1 MNNQTKTA
9 ELQEIS
15 TTSKQEYSNKQLA
28 KFLIPTLLGILLFL
42 TPIYIDGRMTIM
54 IALMIDFVN
63 DFTKP
68 IMVPVAVAV
77 TVFPSI
83 LSLIVKYSSLKNNS
97 NAFIQVFNPTNGWLI
112 TRILGAIVM
121 MMVYLQIGPEWIWHR
136 NTGGVIL
143 HDIAPILIAIYF
155 ISAILLPLLTEFGLM
170 EFVGTFFNRVFQKL
184 FGLPGSAAVDSIA
197 SWLSATSVGII
208 LTTQQYK
215 NGFYSSREAC
225 VIATNF
231 SIVSVGYAYFLLK
244 LIGLQD
250 MFISWYFSVA
260 ITGIICAIILP
271 KLPPLCFKKHSYH
284 TGEKNQLATETITD
298 EPLFQQA
305 ISKAINRAEKA
316 ESPQV
321 LVRNSF
327 LVAFDLAISM
337 YPAIMLVGALGLAL
351 IEFTPIFQILSQ
363 PLVPLLELLQL
374 PEAEKAS
381 VALLAGVIDSI
392 MPTILGAS
400 IESELTRFVLAG
412 VAVTQIVFLS
422 EVALVLMRAGI
433 GLKLADIL
441 LIYVMRV
448 LISLPILTLFAH
460 LFVG

>member
-1 MNNQTKTA
+1 MNKNTETNAMIDIGAAATQ
-9 ELQEIS
+9 Q
-15 TTSKQEYSNKQLA
+15 YSNKQLA
-28 KFLIPTLLGILLFL
+28 KFLIPTLIGILLFL
-42 TPIYIDGRMTIM
+42 TPIFVDGRVTIM
-54 IALMIDFVN
+54 IALMIDFAN
-63 DFTKP
+63 EFTKP
-68 IMVPVAVAV
+68 IMVHVAVAV
-77 TVFPSI
+77 TVLPAI
-83 LSLIVKYSSLKNNS
+83 LSLTVKYSPLKNNS

-112 TRILGAIVM
+112 MRILGAIIM
-121 MMVYLQIGPEWIWHR
+121 IMVYLQVGPEWIWHR

-143 HDIAPILIAIYF
+143 YDIAPILIAIYF
-155 ISAILLPLLTEFGLM
+155 LSAILLPLLTEFGLM
-170 EFVGTFFNRVFQKL
+170 EFVGTFFNRAFKKI
-184 FGLPGSAAVDSIA
+184 FGLPGCAAVDSIA

-231 SIVSVGYAYFLLK
+231 SIVSIGYAYFLLK
-244 LIGLQD
+244 IIGLQD
-250 MFISWYFSVA
+250 VFIPWYFSVA
-260 ITGIICAIILP
+260 VTGIICAIILP
-271 KLPPLCFKKHSYH
+271 KLPPLRFKAHAYH
-284 TGEKNQLATETITD
+284 TGTKNEPAAESKTTG
-298 EPLFQQA
+298 PLFKQA
-305 ISKAINRAEKA
+305 LGQAVNRAEKA
-316 ESPQV
+316 EAP
-321 LVRNSF
+321 LILLKRSF

-351 IEFTPIFQILSQ
+351 IEFTPVFHLLSQ
-363 PLVPLLELLQL
+363 PLVPLLQLLQL

-392 MPTILGAS
+392 MPSILGAS
-400 IESELTRFVLAG
+400 IESEVTRFVLAG

-441 LIYVMRV
+441 LIYALRV
-448 LISLPILTLFAH
+448 LISLPILAAFAH

>member
-1 MNNQTKTA
+1 MSIKTEA
-9 ELQEIS
+9 DVLLDIS
-15 TTSKQEYSNKQLA
+15 EASTHKYSNKQLA

-42 TPIYIDGRMTIM
+42 TPIFVDGRLTIM
-54 IALMIDFVN
+54 IALMIDFAN

-68 IMVPVAVAV
+68 IMVHVAVAV
-77 TVFPSI
+77 TVLPAI
-83 LSLIVKYSSLKNNS
+83 LSLIVKYSSLKHNS
-97 NAFIQVFNPTNGWLI
+97 NAFIQVFNPTNAWLI
-112 TRILGAIVM
+112 TRILGAIIMV
-121 MMVYLQIGPEWIWHR
+121 MVYLQIGPEWIWHR

-143 HDIAPILIAIYF
+143 FDIAPILIAIYF
-155 ISAILLPLLTEFGLM
+155 ISAMLLPLLTEFGLM
-170 EFVGTFFNRVFQKL
+170 EFVGTFFNRTFQKL
-184 FGLPGSAAVDSIA
+184 FGLPGTAAVDSIA

-225 VIATNF
+225 IIATNF
-231 SIVSVGYAYFLLK
+231 SIVSIGYSYFLLK

-250 MFISWYFSVA
+250 VFIPWYFSVA

-271 KLPPLCFKKHSYH
+271 KLPPLSFKKHSYH
-284 TGEKNQLATETITD
+284 TGTKAEVAPEVV
-298 EPLFQQA
+298 EGPLFKQA
-305 ISKAINRAEKA
+305 LNKAVYRAEKA
-316 ESPQV
+316 ESP
-321 LVRNSF
+321 LTLAKSSF
-327 LVAFDLAISM
+327 LVAFDLAVSM

-351 IEFTPIFQILSQ
+351 VEFTSVFQILSL
-363 PLVPLLELLQL
+363 PLVPLFELLQL

-400 IESELTRFVLAG
+400 IESEVTRFVLAG

-433 GLKLADIL
+433 GLKLVDIL
-441 LIYVMRV
+441 LIYVLRV
-448 LISLPILTLFAH
+448 LISLPILALFAH
-460 LFVG
+460 IFVG